1 MPSSTD
7 RATNSSVRCPN
18 QRSRGKVRYAD
29 IRVIHVTTGEII
41 RALTLNPEH
50 RYDGTGKPTGG
61 ITTFPLLDAMPFS

>member
-1 MPSSTD
+1 VCAAPIND
-7 RATNSSVRCPN
+7 PEA
-18 QRSRGKVRYAD
+18 KVRYAD

-61 ITTFPLLDAMPFS
+61 ITTFPLVDPMPFS